1 MITTAPQ
8 PTDIDDRNLRARVKL
23 LGQLLGNVVR
33 THAGEEVFDIVESL
47 RTGFLAQREKHDPA
61 LHQELMAE
69 IAKLDANT
77 LEQVIRAFTTYFS
90 LANVAEELTAYQWRQ
105 RTLNSGGELWT
116 GSFDHTLHSFQ
127 DKQISAE
134 AMQVMLDKLR
144 YMPVFTAHPT
154 EARRRTVMNVL
165 RRVFELA
172 EKYETP
178 ELGEVAKERIRNKL
192 ETSILV
198 LWQTDEIR
206 SQKLQVIDEIENSL
220 FYFRESL
227 FEAVP
232 RVYRFA
238 ERAVENTYGEA
249 GESISVPSFIRF
261 GSWVGGDRD
270 GNPFVKPETT
280 LMAARMQMRE
290 VLKEYIR
297 FIDNLRGIL
306 THSVKFCSPTQAF
319 LSNVEADD
327 RAYFE
332 TVFEDETDKYEH
344 EPYRRKLLY
353 INYRLRNAL
362 SLVEKL
368 LDNEPVNPGEIP
380 IYATS
385 EALLEDLNL
394 IRQSLLSHGDAL
406 IANGK
411 LKDLIRLVETFGF
424 HLMQLDIRQESTVH
438 SNTVAEIVQALDG
451 RDYLALEEAERVAL
465 LSQLIEQPELAV
477 PKVSYTDMSAETI
490 EVFRAIKKLQQ
501 EIGLRTIGSYVI
513 SMTHEAS
520 HVLEVILLARLIGL
534 VDLNAPEPFCHI
546 SVSPLFET
554 IEDLQH
560 IDSVLTT
567 LLNNPTYRHLLELSD
582 NQQEVMLG
590 YSDSCKDGGI
600 LASAWNLYRAQRKI
614 DAITQAHG
622 VDCIMFHGR
631 GGTVGRGGGPT
642 HEAIMSQP
650 EGTVH
655 GKIKFTEQ
663 GEVLTYRYSNIET
676 AAYEISMGVTGLMKA
691 SLGLIKEPSDDRKD
705 YLAVMDRLTELGENA
720 YRELIDHTPGCIDY
734 FYETTP
740 VQEIG
745 LLNIG
750 SRPSHRKKTDR
761 SKSSIRAIPWVF
773 GWAQSRQTLPAWF
786 GIGTALEQY
795 RNDELPNLIRL
806 QKMYEEW
813 PFFHNLLSNV
823 QMALIKAEFNV
834 AEDYAKLASNP
845 EQARFIFNTI
855 RDEYARTVTQVLN
868 VANSTVLME
877 ETPAQSTSL
886 QRREP
891 YILPLNH
898 IQTVLISRYRDPNQ
912 SEEEREQWL
921 MPLLRSIKAIAA
933 GMRNTG

>member
-1 MITTAPQ
+1 MINTAPQ
-8 PTDIDDRNLRARVKL
+8 PTDIADRHLRARVKL
-23 LGQLLGNVVR
+23 FGQLLGKVIQA
-33 THAGEEVFDIVESL
+33 HAGEEVFDIVESL
-47 RTGFLAQREKHDPA
+47 RTGFIAQRDNHDPA
-61 LHQELMAE
+61 LHEALMAE
-69 IAKLDANT
+69 IAKIDAIT

-105 RTLNSGGELWT
+105 NTLNSGGTLWT
-116 GSFDHTLHSFQ
+116 GSFDHTLHSFEDQ
-127 DKQISAE
+127 QITPE
-134 AMQVMLDKLR
+134 AIQVMVNNLR

-154 EARRRTVMNVL
+154 EARRRTVMNIL
-165 RRVFELA
+165 RRVFELT

-178 ELGEVAKERIRNKL
+178 ELGEVAKERILGKL

-238 ERAVENTYGEA
+238 ERAIASTYGEA
-249 GESISVPSFIRF
+249 ESTITVPSFIRF

-270 GNPFVKPETT
+270 GNPFVKPSTT

-290 VLKEYIR
+290 VLKQYIQL
-297 FIDNLRGIL
+297 IHNLRGIL
-306 THSVKFCSPTQAF
+306 THSVKFCNPDPDF
-319 LSNVEADD
+319 LSNVAADD
-327 RAYFE
+327 EAFFD
-332 TVFEDETDKYEH
+332 TVFEDETDKYEF

-353 INYRLRNAL
+353 IAYRLQNAL
-362 SLVEKL
+362 DIVEKQ
-368 LDNEPVNPGEIP
+368 LDDEPAETASVALYPK
-380 IYATS
+380 S
-385 EALLEDLNL
+385 EALLDDLNL
-394 IRQSLLSHGDAL
+394 LRHSLLAHGDML
-406 IANGK
+406 IADGK

-424 HLMQLDIRQESTVH
+424 HLMQLDIRQESTIH
-438 SNTVAEIVQALDG
+438 SNAVAEIIKSLDG
-451 RDYLALEEAERVAL
+451 QDYLAMEESDRVTLLAE
-465 LSQLIEQPELAV
+465 LIEQPDLAL
-477 PKVSYTDMSAETI
+477 PNASFTDMSAETI
-490 EVFRAIKKLQQ
+490 DVFRAVGQLQQ

-520 HVLEVILLARLIGL
+520 HVLEVILLAKLNGL
-534 VDLNAPEPFCHI
+534 VDLNADTPYCHI
-546 SVSPLFET
+546 RVSPLFET

-567 LLNNPTYRHLLELSD
+567 LLNNPTYRRLIDLSD

-676 AAYEISMGVTGLMKA
+676 AAYEISMGVTGLMKS
-691 SLGLIKEPSDDRKD
+691 SLGLIQEPEDDRKD

-720 YRELIDHTPGCIDY
+720 YRALIDQTPGCIDY

-813 PFFHNLLSNV
+813 PFFRNLLSNV
-823 QMALIKAEFNV
+823 QMSLIKAEFNV
-834 AEDYAKLASNP
+834 AEDYARLASNP
-845 EQARFIFNTI
+845 DQARVIFNTI

-877 ETPAQSTSL
+877 ETPSLSTSL

-898 IQTVLISRYRDPNQ
+898 IQTVLINRYRDENAN
-912 SEEEREQWL
+912 EEEREQWL
-921 MPLLRSIKAIAA
+921 MPLLRSIKAISA